1 MSKDYEILTIGDD
14 DEPAV
19 LGAGLGAAPDANC
32 STLPDGSCVAPDP
45 CMHTPDTLNEP
56 RKVAVI
62 GNGAAASLSLL
73 AAAAAA
79 SPQIQRLAE
88 DRQADDARPFIPFAP
103 TTFEEVPTPEGV
115 EYEIQMPG
123 GGTETVK
130 AGQLE
135 GEADTYLKAKRHLQ
149 KLEMLKV
156 LMKRQRRRLKLEEAK
171 PNRVEKSRKKRDA
184 QKASRKKNR
193 GK

>member
-1 MSKDYEILTIGDD
+1 MSKDFEILTIGD

-19 LGAGLGAAPDANC
+19 LGAGLGSAPDANC
-32 STLPDGSCVAPDP
+32 FTLPVAPDP
-45 CMHTPDTLNEP
+45 CMHTPD
-56 RKVAVI
+56 
-62 GNGAAASLSLL
+62 ASLSLL
-73 AAAAAA
+73 AAAAAV
-79 SPQIQRLAE
+79 SPQIQRLV
-88 DRQADDARPFIPFAP
+88 DDAGARDMARPTGWPVRPGDEPLYPQPALPGAP
-103 TTFEEVPTPEGV
+103 VDPEGV
-115 EYEIQMPG
+115 EYDIVMPG
-123 GGTETVK
+123 GGVETVK

-135 GEADTYLKAKRHLQ
+135 GTPDTYLKAQLHLQ
-149 KLEMLKV
+149 KLKMLKV